1 MRQRKVNV
9 FSALPGN
16 CWGWDRSRW
25 GEMCLTDAADTLS
38 KLVIIHNIG
47 CVNIINII
55 NIINWNITLA
65 LLPAAEEGQLNSGQL
80 PDHDCV
86 CVPGPGVCPCLL
98 SALCSSLPSPRA
110 AVSCPIVQC
119 CTTWSYGIMLFGHW
133 KHRH

>member
-1 MRQRKVNV
+1 
-9 FSALPGN
+9 
-16 CWGWDRSRW
+16 
-25 GEMCLTDAADTLS
+25 MCLTDAADTLS

-47 CVNIINII
+47 CVNII

-98 SALCSSLPSPRA
+98 SALCATLLATCGCFISNCSVLHHLELWHHAFLDIGNTDTRIEGSE
-110 AVSCPIVQC
+110 
-119 CTTWSYGIMLFGHW
+119 
-133 KHRH
+133 

>member
-16 CWGWDRSRW
+16 CWGWDSSRW

-65 LLPAAEEGQLNSGQL
+65 LLPAEEGQLNSGQL
-80 PDHDCV
+80 PDHDCL
-86 CVPGPGVCPCLL
+86 CPRSRGLSL
-98 SALCSSLPSPRA
+98 SALCPVRYPPRHVRLFHFQLFSA
-110 AVSCPIVQC
+110 APPGVMASCF
-119 CTTWSYGIMLFGHW
+119 FGHW
-133 KHRH
+133 